1 MLTFIFVSLL
11 NIASAQDDTGKPEVT
26 YKKETTIDFEGVD
39 IEGTLVKPQ
48 GALLLERKKAHF
60 NPLITLRNNFNKEMN
75 SSVNDI
81 K

>member
-11 NIASAQDDTGKPEVT
+11 NIASAQDDTDKPEVT

-39 IEGTLVKPQ
+39 IEGKLVKPQ

-60 NPLITLRNNFNKEMN
+60 NPLITLRSDFNKEMN
-75 SSVNDI
+75 DSVNDI